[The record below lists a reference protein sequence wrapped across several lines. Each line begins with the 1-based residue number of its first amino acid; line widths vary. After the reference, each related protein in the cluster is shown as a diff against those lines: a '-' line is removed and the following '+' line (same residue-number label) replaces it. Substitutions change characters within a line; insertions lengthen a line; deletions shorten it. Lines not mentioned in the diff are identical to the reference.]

1 MKCTWY
7 GFYVTVTLTV
17 LCSVAEAQAV
27 KVTPI
32 GQRTGEFCAQD
43 RAILFEDPTGVRL
56 LYDPGNTVAG
66 GTDTRLGE
74 VHAILISH
82 AHVDHLGNAKLNQDP
97 NANSSS
103 CSFAATTPAPSSNT
117 AEIAA
122 AKRSAVIAGGSL
134 AGIIGRLIAE
144 VTGSPTAGCP
154 SSGLTNETIV
164 PRTAACTGGI
174 GLGAKRTIRHTNATR
189 GVQVTAV
196 TAEHPNDLASS
207 FIAEPERTDLAA
219 AGLGAYVGLANGFV
233 VTFTNGLRVYLSG
246 DTGLTSDMRIVH
258 DYYGANL
265 AVINIGDLFTT
276 GPDEAAF
283 AMAELVRPVS
293 VIPSHVNEAAT
304 QGGRAIGAR
313 TSRFLE
319 LLSPSVDR
327 NGSDGRFGGVGRI
340 SVFLPL
346 SGLTMEFNGNGRCE
360 VGCQRDFVPNLP

>member
-7 GFYVTVTLTV
+7 GFYVTVTLTAF
-17 LCSVAEAQAV
+17 CSVAEAQAV

-66 GTDTRLGE
+66 GTDARLGE
-74 VHAILISH
+74 VHAILVSH

-97 NANSSS
+97 DANGSS
-103 CSFAATTPAPSSNT
+103 CSSAVTSPAPSSNSG
-117 AEIAA
+117 EIAA
-122 AKRSAVIAGGSL
+122 AKSSAVIAGGSL
-134 AGIIGRLIAE
+134 AGIIGRLIAAI
-144 VTGSPTAGCP
+144 TGSQTAGCP

-164 PRTAACTGGI
+164 PRPAACTGGI
-174 GLGAKRTIRHTNATR
+174 GLGAKRTFRHTNATR

-196 TAEHPNDLASS
+196 TAEHPNDLSSS
-207 FIAEPERTDLAA
+207 FIAEPERTDLAT

-233 VTFTNGLRVYLSG
+233 VTFTNGLKVYLSG
-246 DTGLTSDMRIVH
+246 DTGLTSDMRMIVH

-304 QGGRAIGAR
+304 QGGRATGAR

-319 LLSPSVDR
+319 LLSPTDSPKEPGD
-327 NGSDGRFGGVGRI
+327 RFGRVGRI

-360 VGCQRDFVPNLP
+360 VGCQGF